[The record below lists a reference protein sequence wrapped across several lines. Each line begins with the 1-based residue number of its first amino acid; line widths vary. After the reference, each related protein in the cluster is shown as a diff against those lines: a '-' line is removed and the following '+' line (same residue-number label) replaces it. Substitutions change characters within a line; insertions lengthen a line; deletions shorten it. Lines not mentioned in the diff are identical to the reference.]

1 MDYLHRLFLLKQL
14 PYRSLD
20 THTVILGNLKPP
32 NSEHVL
38 DSLEEVLEH
47 GWCPID
53 EVFRVAGSIW
63 EPDATNLCPA
73 PAGMID
79 YLIWRQ
85 GNNEILHCTLAAWDL
100 LLLFQGLVIRLKRKN
115 HLVDPLDALWIL
127 CSSDCHIG
135 WLNLLQPQVYEG
147 IISAINEYIPATM
160 TPSPSTTEP
169 LLVLMK
175 YRWLTSAPTHSQ
187 AIAMLKHPIMPTETA
202 IEPCVELPAVILSA
216 LLQVDPDMFW
226 DIFRIRS
233 IEAKLCILADLLDVC
248 CVDTPPAR
256 AAKTVKYL
264 EIHLQL
270 GDPIHE
276 SHQLHLAN
284 SIRNIAKM
292 VEEPVTGDN
301 HQQLLHTVIKL
312 QIWDPHD
319 DSNQWLNHPV
329 ARETLKDCFSE
340 CTRTLEVLDTPEPDL
355 IKRLNDVVKGLECAT
370 PSDKWC
376 MEVESHRQKW
386 AELLGDATVWQ
397 NDLSRPRAGD
407 LFILD

>member
-1 MDYLHRLFLLKQL
+1 
-14 PYRSLD
+14 
-20 THTVILGNLKPP
+20 
-32 NSEHVL
+32 
-38 DSLEEVLEH
+38 
-47 GWCPID
+47 
-53 EVFRVAGSIW
+53 
-63 EPDATNLCPA
+63 
-73 PAGMID
+73 
-79 YLIWRQ
+79 
-85 GNNEILHCTLAAWDL
+85 
-100 LLLFQGLVIRLKRKN
+100 
-115 HLVDPLDALWIL
+115 
-127 CSSDCHIG
+127 
-135 WLNLLQPQVYEG
+135 LLQPQVYEG

-160 TPSPSTTEP
+160 TPSPSITEP

-175 YRWLTSAPTHSQ
+175 YRWLTSTPTHSQ

-202 IEPCVELPAVILSA
+202 VELPAVISSA

-226 DIFRIRS
+226 DIFRIHS

-264 EIHLQL
+264 EIRLQL

-292 VEEPVTGDN
+292 AEEPVTGDN
-301 HQQLLHTVIKL
+301 HQQLLHAVIKL

-340 CTRTLEVLDTPEPDL
+340 CTRTLEVLDTPELDL

-370 PSDKWC
+370 PSDKWR
-376 MEVESHRQKW
+376 MEVESRRQKW
-386 AELLGDATVWQ
+386 AELLGDTTVWQ